1 MFNLKTWKDGEHI
14 TQRYMKK
21 QGYKII
27 YTNFAVAGT
36 ELDIVAIYPK
46 NLQVKKLKKELKEK
60 LKTEQSKNKQVAI
73 KKSYENIIKTT
84 NDLLV
89 ITEVKARSTDD
100 FGRGLDAMDL
110 KKRAHL
116 IRGAKAIKQDKR
128 YENLQVRF
136 DVASVDNGKLDYIE
150 NAM

>member
-14 TQRYMKK
+14 TQRYMKRE
-21 QGYKII
+21 GYKII

-60 LKTEQSKNKQVAI
+60 LKTEENKKKQEAL

-100 FGRGLDAMDL
+100 FGNGFDAMDL

-128 YENLQVRF
+128 FESMQVRF
-136 DVASVDNGKLDYIE
+136 DVASVDKGKLKYIE
-150 NAM
+150 NAI